1 VDNVYNIPHL
11 EGLRFWNVKLSKS
24 PTYKQRFFEA
34 HANGIPMVLPVRF
47 KLESWS
53 DWWTLPIEPLVS
65 ISGGN
70 VVAKRSVAKASH
82 RGTIKER
89 WTQDDYK
96 ITIQGIFINSEDE
109 SEFPQ
114 ADLIK
119 LREVCEA
126 REAVQIECDLFL
138 YFDIYRMVIET
149 YHFPF
154 TSGENQQE
162 YSIKAVSDDLT
173 DILTE
178 EEQL

>member
-1 VDNVYNIPHL
+1 MDRVINIPHV
-11 EGLRFWNVKLSKS
+11 EGLRFFNVKRFRDPS
-24 PTYKQRFFEA
+24 YKQRFYEA

-47 KLESWS
+47 KLESWA

-70 VVAKRSVAKASH
+70 VVAKRMVAKGNY
-82 RGTIKER
+82 RGTVKER

-96 ITIQGIFINSEDE
+96 ITIKGIFINSEDE
-109 SEFPQ
+109 GAYPES
-114 ADLIK
+114 DVMK

-126 REAVQIECDLFL
+126 REAVQIECELFL
-138 YFDIYRMVIET
+138 FFDIYRIVLET
-149 YHFPF
+149 YHYPF